1 MLDFCERVPEVGDF
15 DVVGSVQKK
24 ILRLEIAVHDHKLV
38 AVFDPGNYLLEK
50 PSRFLL

>member
-24 ILRLEIAVHDHKLV
+24 ILRLEIAVQEAGGMQVLQE
-38 AVFDPGNYLLEK
+38 PQRLL
-50 PSRFLL
+50 RQH